1 MVFAG
6 WKASGTGCLFLG
18 EGGVGLLRREMGHG
32 LAPSMVDFPKRDH
45 WSKRRGQGRNPETW
59 TVENKPEVR
68 MPWEVEYKRE
78 KEMVVVT
85 ATGHVSGQDGKDQ
98 AEKAV
103 RLLQEKR
110 TTLVLVDYSEAMSE
124 VSLPNLYLLPEHFAA
139 LGAPWHARIAVLLP
153 RTGYRMESYQFFELA
168 CKRAGYSVKLFAE
181 TGPAEDWLRQG
192 RPAGETGRTSKP

>member
-1 MVFAG
+1 
-6 WKASGTGCLFLG
+6 
-18 EGGVGLLRREMGHG
+18 
-32 LAPSMVDFPKRDH
+32 
-45 WSKRRGQGRNPETW
+45 
-59 TVENKPEVR
+59 
-68 MPWEVEYKRE
+68 MPWEVEYRPE

-85 ATGHVSGQDGKDQ
+85 ATGQVSGQDGKDQ

-103 RLLQEKR
+103 RLLRENQ

-124 VSLPNLYLLPEHFAA
+124 VSLPNLYLLPDHFTA

-168 CKRAGYSVKLFAE
+168 CKHAGYSVKLFAE

-192 RPAGETGRTSKP
+192 QPTGQRDRPSKP